1 MAASAAVSVIARS
14 WRGHRSECRG
24 SSRPSQNNGSVPEVR
39 TTTKSRKA
47 STLPPLSGIPVMQ
60 DDRRSRSTTFGSRI
74 KDFFRST
81 VRRQLRVSSSL
92 SPSRGGDNFSGTK
105 LRSKSQS
112 PAAKAESKRI
122 KPPTSQ
128 KSGTRHSAS
137 SVSYGTQNGY
147 SCSCSIEVLQESPRA
162 GTRRTLHYNGIA
174 SSYNSVE
181 VDSLYSRTE
190 RHDGDGQTEES
201 SQGATDSLCDPWEQS
216 TSSTCTST
224 SSPRLRTSSCASQC
238 SRLAQEEDRVKPHRR
253 RAFSSSSNHS
263 SRVEETEHTGHHR
276 PRSNSSRL
284 PTPRSSRVG
293 VTGEAVCF
301 APTSPSQSAATSLNS
316 TSTQNSRG
324 IHIRNFRSRLPK
336 RKNHTSQA
344 EASSQPTSP
353 TRNSKAFWPVKYR
366 NKVRKEVMRLIIYS
380 LAWLGYSGYLM
391 ARETAA
397 WLFSV
402 IFFLKR
408 TVHILSGFTLFITS
422 SSWHFVCTVYWV
434 FYIVPCYVWTW
445 YNWKEG
451 RVSYGWVR
459 SKAPQEGGNSL

>member
-1 MAASAAVSVIARS
+1 MPWQHLQQYQWLLDHGVDIGVSVEGHQDPLKIMAPSQRLEPPRRVGRQVLCHLCPGPGYRS
-14 WRGHRSECRG
+14 CKMIDEVEA
-24 SSRPSQNNGSVPEVR
+24 RPSDRVLKTFSEVLYADSFECHHHCHPHMVVITSLGQNYAANHKVLQPEQNQKESNR
-39 TTTKSRKA
+39 PRHRKV
-47 STLPPLSGIPVMQ
+47 GQ
-60 DDRRSRSTTFGSRI
+60 DI
-74 KDFFRST
+74 LLH
-81 VRRQLRVSSSL
+81 Q
-92 SPSRGGDNFSGTK
+92 
-105 LRSKSQS
+105 
-112 PAAKAESKRI
+112 I
-122 KPPTSQ
+122 
-128 KSGTRHSAS
+128 
-137 SVSYGTQNGY
+137 SYGTQNGY

-238 SRLAQEEDRVKPHRR
+238 SRPAQEEDRVKPHRR

-284 PTPRSSRVG
+284 PTPSSSRVG
-293 VTGEAVCF
+293 ISGEAMCF

-366 NKVRKEVMRLIIYS
+366 NKVRKEVMRLINYS
-380 LAWLGYSGYLM
+380 LAWLRYSGHLM
-391 ARETAA
+391 ARETTA
-397 WLFSV
+397 WLFW
-402 IFFLKR
+402 FLFLRKNGR
-408 TVHILSGFTLFITS
+408 YLVGF
-422 SSWHFVCTVYWV
+422 YA
-434 FYIVPCYVWTW
+434 FYHLTKLTFRLHGLLGIW
-445 YNWKEG
+445 YSTMLGMNLVKMERG
-451 RVSYGWVR
+451 TC
-459 SKAPQEGGNSL
+459 

>member
-14 WRGHRSECRG
+14 WRGHRNECRG

-47 STLPPLSGIPVMQ
+47 RTLPPLSGIPVMQ
-60 DDRRSRSTTFGSRI
+60 DDGRSRSTSFGTRI

-92 SPSRGGDNFSGTK
+92 SPSRGGDNFSETK

-112 PAAKAESKRI
+112 PAARAESKRL

-128 KSGTRHSAS
+128 KGGARHSAS
-137 SVSYGTQNGY
+137 SISYGTQNGY
-147 SCSCSIEVLQESPRA
+147 SCSCSIEVLKESPRA
-162 GTRRTLHYNGIA
+162 GTRRTHHYNGIA

-181 VDSLYSRTE
+181 VDSLCSRTE

-201 SQGATDSLCDPWEQS
+201 SQGARDSLCDPWEQS

-238 SRLAQEEDRVKPHRR
+238 SRPAHEEDHVKPHRR

-284 PTPRSSRVG
+284 PTPSSSKVG
-293 VTGEAVCF
+293 TGGAVCF
-301 APTSPSQSAATSLNS
+301 VPTSPSQSAATSLNS
-316 TSTQNSRG
+316 TSTPNSRG
-324 IHIRNFRSRLPK
+324 IHIKNFRSRLPK
-336 RKNHTSQA
+336 RKNRTSQA

-353 TRNSKAFWPVKYR
+353 TKNSKAFWPVKYR
-366 NKVRKEVMRLIIYS
+366 NKVRKEVKRL
-380 LAWLGYSGYLM
+380 AVV
-391 ARETAA
+391 
-397 WLFSV
+397 LFDCGTYDISWEEKSPLDCFG
-402 IFFLKR
+402 FFFSTR
-408 TVHILSGFTLFITS
+408 RVVILSGFVIFINSPVDFSFCTL
-422 SSWHFVCTVYWV
+422 YWV
-434 FYIVPCYVWTW
+434 FNILPC
-445 YNWKEG
+445 
-451 RVSYGWVR
+451 
-459 SKAPQEGGNSL
+459 